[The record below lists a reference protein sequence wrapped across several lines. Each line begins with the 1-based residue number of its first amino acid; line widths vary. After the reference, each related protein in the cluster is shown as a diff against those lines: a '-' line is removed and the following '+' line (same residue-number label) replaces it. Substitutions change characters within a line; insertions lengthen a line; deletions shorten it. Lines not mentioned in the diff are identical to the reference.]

1 MKEKRK
7 TIPQVLTEV
16 RLRFKIMAKK
26 GEWKVMMSD
35 TSFRMMGS
43 GYFLNPLTKCKRCR
57 QGLEEYKTC

>member
-1 MKEKRK
+1 MKEKGE

-35 TSFRMMGS
+35 TSFRMMG
-43 GYFLNPLTKCKRCR
+43 
-57 QGLEEYKTC
+57 